1 MQGYRNGLIQK
12 YGEQK
17 VILLEMKKNTT
28 RKYSDFE
35 YEQLIQYYSALVKQ
49 MKQGKFASTA
59 DKDRIKIG
67 DEEFY
72 LDDLKIE

>member
-1 MQGYRNGLIQK
+1 
-12 YGEQK
+12 
-17 VILLEMKKNTT
+17 
-28 RKYSDFE
+28 
-35 YEQLIQYYSALVKQ
+35 